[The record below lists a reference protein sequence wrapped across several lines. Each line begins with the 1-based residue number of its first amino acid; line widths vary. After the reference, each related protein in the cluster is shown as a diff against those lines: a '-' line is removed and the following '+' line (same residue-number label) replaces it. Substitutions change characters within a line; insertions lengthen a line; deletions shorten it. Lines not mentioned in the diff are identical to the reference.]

1 METQA
6 VLEAKAVQRYLR
18 KSPRK
23 LRVIANSVRGENV
36 ESALNK
42 LKFMNKG
49 AASDIAKVI
58 ASAAANIRDKFQDER
73 LENEELFI
81 KRIFIDEAA
90 TLKRIQ
96 PAPQGRAHQIKKRSS
111 HITVIVAKQE
121 ETQE

>member
-49 AASDIAKVI
+49 AASDVAKVI
-58 ASAAANIRDKFQDER
+58 ASAAANVRDKFQDQR
-73 LENEELFI
+73 LDNEELFI

-111 HITVIVAKQE
+111 HVTVIVAKQE
-121 ETQE
+121 ETKE